1 MEAFFSFLERR
12 VYDTSSLLCIGLD
25 PHPNDLPE
33 PTAQAAKDFCL
44 RLVEATL
51 PYAAAYKPNAAFF
64 EMYGP
69 EGWTVLKEVIEAI
82 RSASF
87 SAGSRAP
94 VILDA
99 KRGDI
104 ASTAQAY
111 AQSAFDSLGADCIT
125 LSPYLG
131 KDSIDPFIANHEK
144 GVFLLCKTS
153 NPGASNIQDLL
164 ITPPQGTIF
173 NRLETAL
180 QYPISLHEYV
190 AHLAQTWNAK
200 GNVGLVIGA
209 TQIDSLKRVREAAPD
224 LWFLAPGVG
233 AQGGDLEAALRAGLR
248 SDGLGMLIP
257 VSRGL
262 ARANDPRK
270 TARDLRDEMV
280 NVRYSISNIQYP
292 ILEKKILDIG
302 YWKLADA
309 LLSIGCV
316 KFGAFTLKSGIQSP
330 IYIDLRRLA
339 AHPKVLAWAAEAF
352 IPILKGLVFD
362 HLAGLPYAAL
372 PIATAISLCSGWP
385 MIYPRKEVKAYG
397 TRAEIEGVY
406 EPGQRAVVIDD
417 LISTG
422 GSKFEGVEKLT
433 AAGLKVSDVVVLI
446 DRSSGKAMEELA
458 AHGLKL
464 HAVFTLPELL
474 DHWERTEKVDADKIR
489 LAREFLNQ

>member
-1 MEAFFSFLERR
+1 MESFFTFLQRR
-12 VYDTSSLLCIGLD
+12 SQDISSLICVGLD
-25 PHPNDLPE
+25 PHPSDLPA
-33 PTAQAAKDFCL
+33 PTAQAARDFCL

-69 EGWTVLKEVIEAI
+69 EGWAVLKEVIETI

-87 SAGSRAP
+87 AAGSRAP

-111 AQSAFDSLGADCIT
+111 AQSAFESLGADCIT

-153 NPGASNIQDLL
+153 NPGSSDLQDLL
-164 ITPPQGTIF
+164 VTPNQCSIVNYQLPIT
-173 NRLETAL
+173 N
-180 QYPISLHEYV
+180 YEYV
-190 AHLAQTWNAK
+190 AHLAQTWNEK
-200 GNVGLVIGA
+200 GNIGLVVGA
-209 TQIDSLKRVREAAPD
+209 TQVESLARVRATAPD

-248 SDGLGMLIP
+248 PDGLGMLIP
-257 VSRGL
+257 VSRGIS
-262 ARANDPRK
+262 RADDPRK
-270 TARDLRDEMV
+270 AARDLRDEMV
-280 NVRYSISNIQYP
+280 NVKLSISKSRKAPNSSAPQLP
-292 ILEKKILDIG
+292 FPA
-302 YWKLADA
+302 LADA
-309 LLSIGCV
+309 LLEIDCV
-316 KFGAFTLKSGIQSP
+316 KFGEFTLKSGIQSP
-330 IYIDLRRLA
+330 IYIDLRRLVA
-339 AHPKVLAWAAEAF
+339 DPRVLALVADAF
-352 IPILKGLVFD
+352 LPILNRLEFD

-372 PIATAISLCSGWP
+372 PIATAISLRGGWP
-385 MIYPRKEVKAYG
+385 MMYPRKEVKAYG
-397 TRAEIEGVY
+397 TKAEIEGVY

-433 AAGLKVSDVVVLI
+433 AAGLQVADVVVLI
-446 DRSSGKAMEELA
+446 DRSSGKAAGELA
-458 AHGLKL
+458 AHGLNL

-474 DHWERTEKVDADKIR
+474 DYWKQSGKVEKVKTEA
-489 LAREFLNQ
+489 AREFLSKV